1 MGALVVDDSPT
12 LRKLLIGYLAD
23 AGIRQVDEASDGD
36 EGVALVAERHYQL
49 ILLDW
54 NMPRM
59 SGLDALRAIRA
70 GGNKV
75 PVIMVTT
82 ESEKSRVIEAIKA
95 GANHFV
101 LKPIGRET
109 LVAAVRKVLGAGS

>member
-1 MGALVVDDSPT
+1 MGALVVDDSQT
-12 LRKLLIGYLAD
+12 MRKLLTGYLAD

-36 EGVALVAERHYQL
+36 EAVALVAERHYQL

-54 NMPRM
+54 NMPRL
-59 SGLDALRAIRA
+59 SGFDALRAIRA
-70 GGNKV
+70 SGNRV

-82 ESEKSRVIEAIKA
+82 ESQKSRVIDAIRV

-101 LKPIGRET
+101 LKPVTRET
-109 LVAAVRKVLGAGS
+109 LTAAVRHVLGAAT